1 MISIKKFTFN
11 PLQENTYVLFDETG
25 ECIIVDAGCY
35 FSYEKEE
42 LTRFISENKLQP
54 VKLINTHCHF
64 DHILG
69 VTFCRLT
76 YGIPFFAHEDDEFL
90 IDRAI
95 AQGEVFGVP
104 MEAVDRPDGWIGEGD
119 QISFGKSSLEAIHAP
134 GHAPGSLVFYHRG
147 QGFILAG
154 DVLFQGSIGRTDLPK
169 GSYEQLIDHIKSKLL
184 VLPDE
189 TVVYCGH
196 GPETTIGAE
205 KATNPF
211 LSDE

>member
-1 MISIKKFTFN
+1 MINIKKFTFN
-11 PLQENTYVLFDETG
+11 PLQENTYILYDETG
-25 ECIIVDAGCY
+25 DCIIVDAGCY

-42 LTRFISENKLQP
+42 LTRFIREKNLRP
-54 VKLINTHCHF
+54 VKLVNTHCHF

-69 VTFCRLT
+69 ITFCRT
-76 YGIPFFAHEDDEFL
+76 KYRVPFFAHQDDEFL
-90 IDRAI
+90 IERAVD
-95 AQGEVFGVP
+95 QGDVFGVP
-104 MEAVDRPDGWIGEGD
+104 MEPVDQPDGWISEGD
-119 QISFGKSSLEAIHAP
+119 RISFGNSSMEALHVP
-134 GHAPGSLVFYHRG
+134 GHAPGSLVFYNQE

-154 DVLFQGSIGRTDLPK
+154 DVLFQGSVGRTDLPR
-169 GSYEQLIDHIKSKLL
+169 GSYEQLIGNIKNKLL

-211 LSDE
+211 LSSE